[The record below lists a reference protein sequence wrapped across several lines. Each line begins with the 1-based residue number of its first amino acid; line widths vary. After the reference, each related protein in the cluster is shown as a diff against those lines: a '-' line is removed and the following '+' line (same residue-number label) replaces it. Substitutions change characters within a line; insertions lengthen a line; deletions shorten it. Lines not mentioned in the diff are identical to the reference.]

1 MNILITINKKYIKQV
16 NILLNSIQYSN
27 AKENFNIYILH
38 KDLEE
43 KDLKIIE
50 NNLDLN
56 RFQIQLIHIS
66 EKEIQKFPVHEK
78 RYPVEVY
85 FRIFASNYLPQDLER
100 ILYLDA
106 DTIVINSLK
115 ELYETDF
122 ENNYYVAA
130 THIKKVLHKLN
141 EIRLNIKEDEPY
153 INTGVLLMN
162 LKELRKVNIEKEV
175 KAFIEKNEKKLLL
188 PDQDILVSMFGDKI
202 KLVDSLKYNL
212 GERTVNTY
220 NINHPKNQ
228 IGLRWICRNTVII
241 HYFGRNKPWNKQ
253 YIGRLDCFYHKVE
266 KLIRKHA
273 KEKVLILSCGTGG
286 GHNSAAKAI
295 QEDLISKGIDT
306 DFIEYL
312 DIVNQ
317 RVRNNVNKLYI
328 HSTRE
333 NGKVFKVVY
342 KLGEIY
348 QKTNLKSPVYA
359 LNFLNKKRLY
369 KYIIDNNYKYII
381 TTHLFAAQS
390 LTAIKKEH
398 PIKFMAVATDYVC
411 IPFWEETNP
420 DYFVIPSE
428 ELKEDF
434 QSKGIPEKKLL
445 PLEIPTAKTYRQPYD
460 KKDYKEKLKFDV
472 NEKYVLILTGSMG
485 FGNVTDMIKKLHE
498 EMKQVNFIISCGH
511 NEALFNTL
519 EEEYKN
525 TKNIIILSY
534 TDKIGNYMKASDII
548 LSKPGGLTTT
558 EIATLRK
565 PFIHTMPI
573 PGCENYNANFFD
585 KRKMAIKCDTIEE
598 VVENTKKLIKDQT
611 LQKQMIENQEKYIRK
626 DTCDK
631 IADIVIREMQKK

>member
-1 MNILITINKKYIKQV
+1 M
-16 NILLNSIQYSN
+16 
-27 AKENFNIYILH
+27 
-38 KDLEE
+38 
-43 KDLKIIE
+43 
-50 NNLDLN
+50 
-56 RFQIQLIHIS
+56 
-66 EKEIQKFPVHEK
+66 
-78 RYPVEVY
+78 
-85 FRIFASNYLPQDLER
+85 
-100 ILYLDA
+100 
-106 DTIVINSLK
+106 
-115 ELYETDF
+115 
-122 ENNYYVAA
+122 
-130 THIKKVLHKLN
+130 
-141 EIRLNIKEDEPY
+141 
-153 INTGVLLMN
+153 
-162 LKELRKVNIEKEV
+162 
-175 KAFIEKNEKKLLL
+175 
-188 PDQDILVSMFGDKI
+188 
-202 KLVDSLKYNL
+202 
-212 GERTVNTY
+212 
-220 NINHPKNQ
+220 
-228 IGLRWICRNTVII
+228 
-241 HYFGRNKPWNKQ
+241 
-253 YIGRLDCFYHKVE
+253 
-266 KLIRKHA
+266 IRKHA

-369 KYIIDNNYKYII
+369 KYIVDNNYQYII

-434 QSKGIPEKKLL
+434 KNKGIPEKKLL
-445 PLEIPTAKTYRQPYD
+445 PLGIPTAKTYRQSYD
-460 KKDYKEKLKFDV
+460 KKEYKKKLKFDV

-485 FGNVTDMIKKLHE
+485 FGNITDMIKKLHE
-498 EMKQVNFIISCGH
+498 DMKQVNFIVSCGH
-511 NEALFNTL
+511 NEDLFNTL
-519 EEEYKN
+519 KEEYKN
-525 TKNIIILSY
+525 TRNIIILPY
-534 TDKIGNYMKASDII
+534 TDKISHYMKASDII

-598 VVENTKKLIKDQT
+598 VVENTKKLIKDQII
-611 LQKQMIENQEKYIRK
+611 QNQMIENQEKYIKK

>member
-27 AKENFNIYILH
+27 TEESFDVYVLH
-38 KDLEE
+38 RDLEE
-43 KDLKIIE
+43 KDLEIMN
-50 NNLDLN
+50 NNLDLK
-56 RFQIQLIHIS
+56 RFEIHLIHIP
-66 EKEIQKFPVHEK
+66 EKEIHKFPVYEK

-85 FRIFASNYLPQDLER
+85 FRIFASNYLPQDLDR

-106 DTIVINSLK
+106 DTIVINPLK

-122 ENNYYVAA
+122 EENYYIAA
-130 THIKKVLHKLN
+130 THVKKVLHKLN

-153 INTGVLLMN
+153 INTGVLLIN
-162 LKELRKVNIEKEV
+162 LKALRTILIEKEI
-175 KAFIEKNEKKLLL
+175 KEFIEKNEKKLLL
-188 PDQDILVSMFGDKI
+188 PDQDILVSILGNKI

-212 GERTVNTY
+212 GERTLNTY

-253 YIGRLDCFYHKVE
+253 YIGRLDCFYHKIE
-266 KLIRKHA
+266 KIIRKHA

-295 QEDLISKGIDT
+295 QEDLIDKGIET

-369 KYIIDNNYKYII
+369 KYIIDNNYQYII

-428 ELKEDF
+428 DLKEDF
-434 QSKGIPEKKLL
+434 KNKGIPEKKLL
-445 PLEIPTAKTYRQPYD
+445 LLGIPTAKAYRERYD
-460 KKDYKEKLKFDV
+460 KNEFKEKLKFDV
-472 NEKYVLILTGSMG
+472 NKKYVLILTGSMG
-485 FGNVTDMIKKLHE
+485 FGNITDMIKKLHE
-498 EMKQVNFIISCGH
+498 DMKQVNFIVSCGH
-511 NEALFNTL
+511 NEDLFNTL
-519 EEEYKN
+519 KEEYKN
-525 TKNIIILSY
+525 TKNVIILPY
-534 TDKIGNYMKASDII
+534 TDKISYYMKASDII

-598 VVENTKKLIKDQT
+598 VVESTKKLIKDQT
-611 LQKQMIENQEKYIRK
+611 LQNQMIQNQETYIRK

-631 IADIVIREMQKK
+631 IADIVIKEMQKK

>member
-1 MNILITINKKYIKQV
+1 MNILITINRKYLKQL

-27 AKENFNIYILH
+27 AKEKFDIYVLH
-38 KDLEE
+38 RDLEE
-43 KDLKIIE
+43 TDLKTIN
-50 NNLDLN
+50 NNLDLKQ
-56 RFQIQLIHIS
+56 FHIHLIHIP
-66 EKEIQKFPVHEK
+66 ENEILKFPVYEK
-78 RYPVEVY
+78 RYPLEIY
-85 FRIFASNYLPQDLER
+85 FRIFAVKYLPQNLER

-106 DTIVINSLK
+106 DTLVINPLR

-122 ENNYYVAA
+122 GGNYYIAA
-130 THIKKVLHKLN
+130 THVKKVLHKLN

-162 LKELRKVNIEKEV
+162 LEALRKINIEREV
-175 KAFIEKNEKKLLL
+175 TNFVKNNEKKLLL
-188 PDQDILVSMFGDKI
+188 PDQDIIVSIYGDKI

-212 GERTVNTY
+212 GERTLNTY
-220 NINHPKNQ
+220 NMNHPQNP
-228 IGLRWICRNTVII
+228 IGLKWICKNTVII

-253 YIGRLDCFYHKVE
+253 YIGRLNCFYHKIE
-266 KLIRKHA
+266 KVIRKNA

-295 QEDLISKGIDT
+295 QENLIDSGIET

-312 DIVNQ
+312 DIVDPSI
-317 RVRNNVNKLYI
+317 RNKVNKLYI
-328 HSTRE
+328 SSTKE

-369 KYIIDNNYKYII
+369 KYILDNNYKYII

-398 PIKFMAVATDYVC
+398 NIKFMAVATDYVC

-420 DYFVIPSE
+420 DYFVIPST

-434 QSKGIPEKKLL
+434 KNKGISEEKLL
-445 PLEIPTAKTYRQPYD
+445 PLGIPTAKTYKEDYD
-460 KKDYKEKLKFDV
+460 KNEYKEKLKFNV

-485 FGNVTDMIKKLHE
+485 FGNITDMIKKLRE
-498 EMKQVNFIISCGH
+498 EIKDVNFIISCGH
-511 NEALFNTL
+511 NQELLDTL
-519 EEEYKN
+519 KKQYRHAKN
-525 TKNIIILSY
+525 MIILPF
-534 TDKIGNYMKASDII
+534 TNKISEYMKASDII

-573 PGCENYNANFFD
+573 PGCENYNANFFS
-585 KRKMAIKCDTIEE
+585 KRKMAIKCNKIEE
-598 VVENTKKLIKDQT
+598 VVKSTKKLLKDET
-611 LQKQMIENQEKYIRK
+611 LQNQMIENQEKYIKK

-631 IADIVIREMQKK
+631 ITDIVIREMQ